1 MLRFGAAN
9 AIISTKGCFMKS
21 MEARECHFK
30 KKKKKNA
37 KKSSLIALTLYHF
50 RPTLQKKI
58 ELKLN

>member
-21 MEARECHFK
+21 MEARDCHFK
-30 KKKKKNA
+30 KKNNNA

>member
-1 MLRFGAAN
+1 
-9 AIISTKGCFMKS
+9 MKS
-21 MEARECHFK
+21 MEARECHF

>member
-30 KKKKKNA
+30 KNNNNA